1 MFKQVA
7 LYITISVAVSC
18 GIGGYGA
25 GYYMASRQEAED
37 TAAIR
42 AILEKQEA
50 EKERAKVEYEEYLKK
65 KEAIYKKWLDEPK
78 KSY

>member
-50 EKERAKVEYEEYLKK
+50 EKERAKEEYEKYLKG
-65 KEAIYKKWLDEPK
+65 KEEIYKRWDRESK
-78 KSY
+78 KSH